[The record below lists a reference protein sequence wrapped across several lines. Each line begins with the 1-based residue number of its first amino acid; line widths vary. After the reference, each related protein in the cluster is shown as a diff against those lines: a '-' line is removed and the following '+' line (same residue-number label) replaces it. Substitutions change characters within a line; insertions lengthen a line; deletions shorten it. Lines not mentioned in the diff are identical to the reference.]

1 MQFNISRTLLFSL
14 AAALCIGAQ
23 ARPGC
28 AASSGA
34 PPPPALF
41 RVAVISDLNGGYG
54 AAAYGEP
61 VHAAVRELIR
71 EKPDLVLIAGDMI
84 AGEKTS
90 LTDAQFSG
98 MWRAFRAAVAE
109 PLAGAGI
116 PVAAVPGNH
125 DASAYPGYERDREF
139 YKSEWLA
146 RKPALRFLDDSRYP
160 FEYAFAAGGA
170 LFIALDQTTTAK
182 LSPERLAWVDK
193 VLTEHAELA
202 VKIVLAHVPLFPFTQ
217 GREKEATG
225 DTGLEALLSRHGVA
239 LIITG
244 HDHGYYPARRD
255 ALRYLS
261 LGCLGGGPRKLIGG
275 SKVSAQSF
283 SLLRLMPGG
292 APVIEAFAF
301 PGFSAP
307 IERTSLPD
315 SLGDGAL
322 RYVRDDLEP

>member
-1 MQFNISRTLLFSL
+1 MPFKMPRTLLFYL
-14 AAALCIGAQ
+14 AAALCLGAP

-28 AASSGA
+28 AASNGA
-34 PPPPALF
+34 QTPPAAF
-41 RVAVISDLNGGYG
+41 RVAVISDLNGDYG
-54 AAAYGEP
+54 SAAYGEP
-61 VHAAVRELIR
+61 VRAAVREIVR

-84 AGEKTS
+84 AGEKNS

-98 MWRAFRAAVAE
+98 MWRAFGAAVAA
-109 PLAGAGI
+109 PLAEAGI

-160 FEYAFAAGGA
+160 FEYAFSAGGA
-170 LFIALDQTTTAK
+170 LFIALDQTTMAK

-193 VLTEHAELA
+193 VLTEHAEFA
-202 VKIVLAHVPLFPFTQ
+202 VKIVLAHLPLFPFTQ
-217 GREKEATG
+217 GREKEVTG
-225 DTGLEALLSRHGVA
+225 DTGLSALLARHGVA
-239 LIITG
+239 LVITG
-244 HDHGYYPARRD
+244 HDHGYYPARRGP
-255 ALRYLS
+255 LRYLS

-283 SLLRLMPGG
+283 SLLTLTPGEG
-292 APVIEAFAF
+292 LGIGAFAY

-307 IERTSLPD
+307 IERATLPA
-315 SLGDGAL
+315 SVGEGGF